1 MSKHANVRCHALVA
15 CNCRCVEGGGVKG
28 RGGARSGAGERWNAR
43 VLTLVRVGGMVG
55 GRHLY
60 MQHLAVVIWKS
71 EPDPNAGKKS

>member
-1 MSKHANVRCHALVA
+1 MQMVA
-15 CNCRCVEGGGVKG
+15 VMLLWHVIVDVWRGGGVEG
-28 RGGARSGAGERWNAR
+28 RGGGGGGGGERWNAR

>member
-1 MSKHANVRCHALVA
+1 MQMVA
-15 CNCRCVEGGGVKG
+15 VMLLWHVIVDVWRGGGVEG
-28 RGGARSGAGERWNAR
+28 RRRARSGAGERWNAR